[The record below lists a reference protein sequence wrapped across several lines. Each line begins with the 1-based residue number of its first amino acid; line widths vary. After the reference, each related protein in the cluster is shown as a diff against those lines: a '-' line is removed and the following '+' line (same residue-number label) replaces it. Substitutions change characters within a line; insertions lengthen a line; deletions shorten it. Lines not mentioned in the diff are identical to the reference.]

1 MTTSRRVCSQFKAHK
16 PSRTKSNRSKIY
28 EAIPPATGW
37 PAFTGSNW
45 GALGVRNK
53 SK

>member
-1 MTTSRRVCSQFKAHK
+1 MTSSRRISQAVKGARA
-16 PSRTKSNRSKIY
+16 SRTKSNRAKLYI
-28 EAIPPATGW
+28 AIPPKDGW

-45 GALGVRNK
+45 GALGLRNK